1 MTEGKQSEYKDCGR
15 YTLGRGSDCGK
26 GAIWTVWVVVGIIIS
41 IAIGASFLQE
51 IHRRVLVRQQIEELR
66 KEVESREQR
75 IVHLRQLTEYLQTDA
90 YLERA
95 AREKLGYQKPGEQVV
110 VVPPGE
116 KVLAETTEQTV
127 RQTVEPLSVPR
138 QWWDLYFGGGKE
150 E

>member
-1 MTEGKQSEYKDCGR
+1 MIQAKQSTHGDCRLTGR
-15 YTLGRGSDCGK
+15 SDCGK
-26 GAIWTVWVVVGIIIS
+26 GAIWTVWVVVGIIVS
-41 IAIGASFLQE
+41 VAIGASFLQE
-51 IHRRVLVRQQIEELR
+51 IHRRVLVRQQIDEIR
-66 KEVESREQR
+66 KEIENREQR

-116 KVLAETTEQTV
+116 KVLSETIEQTV
-127 RQTVEPLSVPR
+127 RQTVEPPSVPR

-150 E
+150 G